1 MIVILKIFYYSHLS
15 HLLYINIC
23 QGRSSY
29 DCSIA
34 LFVTTL
40 MLLPLKNGW
49 IMNNKFFRKKLTRK
63 KKHPMIQ
70 KMVDNTI
77 QFTPLNNLQY
87 YFDFRTMVVV
97 INQTRK
103 QVKDKLE
110 LQVGN

>member
-1 MIVILKIFYYSHLS
+1 
-15 HLLYINIC
+15 
-23 QGRSSY
+23 
-29 DCSIA
+29 
-34 LFVTTL
+34 
-40 MLLPLKNGW
+40 
-49 IMNNKFFRKKLTRK
+49 
-63 KKHPMIQ
+63 MIQ